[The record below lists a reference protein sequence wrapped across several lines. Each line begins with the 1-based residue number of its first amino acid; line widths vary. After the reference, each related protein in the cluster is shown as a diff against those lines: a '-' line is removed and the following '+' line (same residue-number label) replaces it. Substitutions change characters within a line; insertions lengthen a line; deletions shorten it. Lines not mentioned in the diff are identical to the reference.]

1 MIDAIKCMLRF
12 FMEYFSFTRS
22 EARVSLVILT
32 LLLTSLAFRMI
43 VADRSFI
50 GPAEN
55 DELLSEIYLAISR
68 IEMKNSEEYAPRR
81 EYKQH
86 SEIMTPRKLDPVLFD
101 PNMVDTIAMAQM
113 GLDEKIVRN
122 IQKYREAGGRF
133 YKKED
138 LLKIYGMNDTL
149 FHSLQAYI
157 LLESKKKP
165 QEKVSYAENLI
176 PAERHLN
183 IEINTADSALLLMI
197 SDISPFMAG
206 RIVKFRQL
214 LGGYFSPGQLM
225 EVYGM
230 DSTRYKNILSLI
242 KIDTSG
248 INGININ
255 EAEERMISKHP
266 YVSFQLARDI
276 VKYRELKGRINSLDE
291 LVTSGIM
298 QEADYQKLV
307 HYLVCE

>member
-1 MIDAIKCMLRF
+1 MLRF

-22 EARVSLVILT
+22 EARVSLVILM
-32 LLLTSLAFRMI
+32 LLLTSLAFRII
-43 VADRSFI
+43 VAERSLT
-50 GPAEN
+50 GPVEN
-55 DELLSEIYLAISR
+55 DELLSEISLAISR
-68 IEMKNSEEYAPRR
+68 IEMKSSEEYSQRS

-86 SEIMTPRKLDPVLFD
+86 GEIVTPEKLDPVLFD
-101 PNMVDTIAMAQM
+101 PNIADTIVMARM
-113 GLDEKIVRN
+113 GIDEKIVRN
-122 IQKYREAGGRF
+122 IHRYREAGGRF

-138 LLKIYGMNDTL
+138 LLKIYGMNDAL

-165 QEKVSYAENLI
+165 QEKVSYPENLI
-176 PAERHLN
+176 SAERHLS
-183 IEINTADSALLLMI
+183 IEINTADSALLLTI
-197 SDISPFMAG
+197 NDISPFMAG

-230 DSTRYKNILSLI
+230 DSTRYKNILALI
-242 KIDTSG
+242 KIDKSG
-248 INGININ
+248 IIGININ
-255 EAEERMISKHP
+255 KAEERMISRHP